1 MYENRFHS
9 EGTFYLGVNVLGY
22 PAFVVGVRDLI
33 LKLSTL
39 TSSLNTFH
47 RLAGTMPYLNTLLVD
62 ALLKE
67 IEASNE
73 IEGIHSSRKDLL
85 LAMSI
90 PSNKHTRFAGQVRQY
105 IKLLGSHQTFP
116 KTINHI
122 RNLYDG
128 LFLEEIK
135 KNDPSARIDGRIF
148 RKDPVYIVDG
158 LQVIHQGI
166 WPEEK
171 IVELLDQSLK
181 VANDPNIPALIRI
194 AVFHFL
200 FGYIHPFY
208 DGNGRMN
215 RYLSSLF
222 LTSEFSPEASLQ
234 LSLCMRKK
242 KKEYYQAFKI
252 CEDPFNKGD
261 LTPFVLFFLE
271 TMDMTVQE
279 EIHILKA
286 RKKEYDL
293 FIDTIHHLDLSK
305 KETILL
311 NLLAERKIFNLGGA
325 TIAELCEKMSV
336 SENTMRKLLHNV
348 DRYIYTIREGK
359 TKQFGLHNDF
369 LVMNQ

>member
-1 MYENRFHS
+1 M
-9 EGTFYLGVNVLGY
+9 
-22 PAFVVGVRDLI
+22 
-33 LKLSTL
+33 
-39 TSSLNTFH
+39 
-47 RLAGTMPYLNTLLVD
+47 
-62 ALLKE
+62 
-67 IEASNE
+67 
-73 IEGIHSSRKDLL
+73 
-85 LAMSI
+85 
-90 PSNKHTRFAGQVRQY
+90 
-105 IKLLGSHQTFP
+105 
-116 KTINHI
+116 
-122 RNLYDG
+122 
-128 LFLEEIK
+128 
-135 KNDPSARIDGRIF
+135 
-148 RKDPVYIVDG
+148 
-158 LQVIHQGI
+158 IHQGI

-181 VANDPNIPALIRI
+181 IANDHNIPALIRI
-194 AVFHFL
+194 AIFHFL

-222 LTSEFSPEASLQ
+222 LASEFSPEVSLQ

-293 FIDTIHHLDLSK
+293 FIDTIHRLDLSK

-325 TIAELCEKMSV
+325 TIADLCEKMSI

-359 TKQFGLHNDF
+359 TKQYDLHNDF